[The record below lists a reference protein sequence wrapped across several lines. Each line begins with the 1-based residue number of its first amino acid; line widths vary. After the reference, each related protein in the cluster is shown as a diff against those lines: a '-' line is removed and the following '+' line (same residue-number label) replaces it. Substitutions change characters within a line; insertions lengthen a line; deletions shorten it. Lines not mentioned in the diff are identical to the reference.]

1 MAVSRMVEKPVF
13 ATPAET
19 VIAPEPDR
27 TNPTLEPARP
37 HWWTDEQ
44 LREALKVENGHFA

>member
-1 MAVSRMVEKPVF
+1 MAVSRMVGKPVF

-19 VIAPEPDR
+19 VIAPELDR

-44 LREALKVENGHFA
+44 LREALKMENGHFA